1 MILTLHIKCLTGI
14 WIRFWCSCMTAK
26 LHQPFN
32 DQCSHHIET
41 IQLICRANQL
51 TDFYMMSTLLI
62 KRVMRWV
69 VVICLIRDNIFP
81 LIVVQVVLKP
91 IRLPLRKKCPYSE
104 LFWSAFNCASLRMQS
119 ECGKMQTKT
128 TPSTNIFYAVHVQG
142 KDKLLMLYSSLIIQ
156 GAIW

>member
-1 MILTLHIKCLTGI
+1 MDSQRKAIVSKMYFSFINGAFTARKKAFTTL
-14 WIRFWCSCMTAK
+14 
-26 LHQPFN
+26 
-32 DQCSHHIET
+32 
-41 IQLICRANQL
+41 LIHLLKNL
-51 TDFYMMSTLLI
+51 FFLFYMMSTLLI

-81 LIVVQVVLKP
+81 LIVVQVVLQP

-142 KDKLLMLYSSLIIQ
+142 KDKLLMLYSSLTIQ